1 MMKLAISVMTAIS
14 LSLTSTALAD
24 HNNDLVVQ
32 GYRWVTAEGPYI
44 CHAEEDVRQLV
55 AHRTDATELQA
66 VENVHC
72 HYLIPGTVV
81 QVITQ
86 DPAKGMSQIWVGGI
100 TTPLWT
106 YTRFVS
112 KHPVR
117 DTYGNIEMPEER
129 GLTPKAQM
137 QLAPPP
143 SDNSAARTRMNDDL
157 SSFGLL
163 GPDDREI
170 DLGLH
175 GDVKIIRQDLDHH
188 VRNDFGNLR
197 LRKPSLLYLVEIGVT
212 DVTTFLQ

>member
-24 HNNDLVVQ
+24 HYNDLVVQ

-81 QVITQ
+81 QVIKEH
-86 DPAKGMSQIWVGGI
+86 PATGMSQIWAGGI
-100 TTPLWT
+100 TTPLCT
-106 YTRFVS
+106 YTRLLR

-117 DTYGNIEMPEER
+117 YTYWSIETPEDR
-129 GLTPKAQM
+129 SLTPKAQM
-137 QLAPPP
+137 
-143 SDNSAARTRMNDDL
+143 
-157 SSFGLL
+157 
-163 GPDDREI
+163 
-170 DLGLH
+170 
-175 GDVKIIRQDLDHH
+175 
-188 VRNDFGNLR
+188 
-197 LRKPSLLYLVEIGVT
+197 
-212 DVTTFLQ
+212 

>member
-1 MMKLAISVMTAIS
+1 MHKYLMSARSGVNDRRLARNVFYYEPREIQSNPCTCIREADANNSLRLMMKLAISVMTAIS

-24 HNNDLVVQ
+24 HYNDLVVQ

-81 QVITQ
+81 QVIKEH
-86 DPAKGMSQIWVGGI
+86 PAKGMSQIWVGGI

-106 YTRFVS
+106 YTRFLS

-117 DTYGNIEMPEER
+117 DTYGNIEMPGGEWPDAKSADA
-129 GLTPKAQM
+129 TCP
-137 QLAPPP
+137 AP
-143 SDNSAARTRMNDDL
+143 
-157 SSFGLL
+157 F
-163 GPDDREI
+163 
-170 DLGLH
+170 
-175 GDVKIIRQDLDHH
+175 
-188 VRNDFGNLR
+188 
-197 LRKPSLLYLVEIGVT
+197 
-212 DVTTFLQ
+212 

>member
-1 MMKLAISVMTAIS
+1 MMKLAISVTTAIS

-24 HNNDLVVQ
+24 HYNDLVVQ

-81 QVITQ
+81 QVIKE

-106 YTRFVS
+106 YTRFLS
-112 KHPVR
+112 KHPGR
-117 DTYGNIEMPEER
+117 DTYGNIEMPEES

-137 QLAPPP
+137 QLAPLP
-143 SDNSAARTRMNDDL
+143 SDNSAARTRTN
-157 SSFGLL
+157 
-163 GPDDREI
+163 
-170 DLGLH
+170 
-175 GDVKIIRQDLDHH
+175 
-188 VRNDFGNLR
+188 RN
-197 LRKPSLLYLVEIGVT
+197 P
-212 DVTTFLQ
+212 

>member
-1 MMKLAISVMTAIS
+1 MHKYLMSARTGVNDRRLARNVFYYESREIRINPCTCIREADANNSLRLMMKLAISVMTAIS

-24 HNNDLVVQ
+24 HYNDLVFQ
-32 GYRWVTAEGPYI
+32 GYRWVTADGPYI

-55 AHRTDATELQA
+55 AHRTDATELHA

-81 QVITQ
+81 QVIKE

-106 YTRFVS
+106 YTRFLS

-117 DTYGNIEMPEER
+117 DTYGNIEMPEES

-137 QLAPPP
+137 QLAPLP
-143 SDNSAARTRMNDDL
+143 SDNSAARTRTN
-157 SSFGLL
+157 
-163 GPDDREI
+163 
-170 DLGLH
+170 
-175 GDVKIIRQDLDHH
+175 
-188 VRNDFGNLR
+188 RN
-197 LRKPSLLYLVEIGVT
+197 P
-212 DVTTFLQ
+212 

>member
-24 HNNDLVVQ
+24 HYNDLVVQ

-81 QVITQ
+81 QVIKE

-106 YTRFVS
+106 YTRFLS

-117 DTYGNIEMPEER
+117 DTYGTIETPEDC
-129 GLTPKAQM
+129 GLRPKAETAVIP
-137 QLAPPP
+137 LP
-143 SDNSAARTRMNDDL
+143 SNSSTARTQQN
-157 SSFGLL
+157 GT
-163 GPDDREI
+163 P
-170 DLGLH
+170 
-175 GDVKIIRQDLDHH
+175 
-188 VRNDFGNLR
+188 
-197 LRKPSLLYLVEIGVT
+197 
-212 DVTTFLQ
+212 